1 MAEVTRRGIV
11 FAGFTHN
18 LGSAKVVKALKT
30 GYKVR
35 VKGLILTAA
44 SAVNVTIEENDGTNL
59 SELIQLTATGGL
71 FTVLPLIEKG
81 FYWQT
86 AVSKG
91 LSILLSGGVVTSGL
105 VMYEQIPDIEGA

>member
-18 LGSAKVVKALKT
+18 VGSAKVVKALKT

-35 VKGLILTAA
+35 VRGLILTAA
-44 SAVNVTIEENDGTNL
+44 GAVNVTIEENDGTNL
-59 SELIQLTATGGL
+59 SELIQLTDTGGL
-71 FTVLPLIEKG
+71 FAVLPLIDG
-81 FYWQT
+81 MYWQT

-91 LSILLSGGVVTSGL
+91 LSILLSGAVVTSGI